1 MNLSEKKAYVEANL
15 HYLPD
20 FEKKAFDFN
29 FLCVL
34 TKNSVGMESG
44 NTAQLEDVVAV
55 VKGHPSKLDEG
66 LKREIYN
73 HYAAYL
79 KMLEYLKQHP
89 EGYLDEEI
97 IKDIHE
103 VLVKGIIEEGG
114 VYRNV
119 NISIKGSKY
128 VPCDPIKVY
137 HRMDKYVIQLNEMPN
152 DLDKVVYA
160 HLQLSKIHPFL
171 DGNGRLCR
179 LILNYM
185 LISEGYLP
193 ISIPAKRRKEYFATL
208 EAFKVDKTSVPFA
221 NLLNDLLNKEYDRLI
236 ELIEPHVK

>member
-1 MNLSEKKAYVEANL
+1 MNLSEKKAYVMENL
-15 HYLPD
+15 KYLPE

-29 FLCVL
+29 FQCVL

-44 NTAQLEDVVAV
+44 HTAQLEDVVAV
-55 VKGHPSKLDEG
+55 VKGHPTKLDEG
-66 LKREIYN
+66 LKRDIYN

-79 KMLEYLKQHP
+79 KMLDYLKQHP

-97 IKDIHE
+97 IKDVHSL
-103 VLVKGIIEEGG
+103 LVKDVIDGG
-114 VYRNV
+114 LYRNV
-119 NISIKGSKY
+119 NIQVKGSKY

-137 HRMDKYVIQLNEMPN
+137 HRMDKYIDQLNTMEN

-193 ISIPAKRRKEYFATL
+193 ISIPAKRRNEYFATL
-208 EAFKVDKTSVPFA
+208 EAFKVDKTSAPFKK
-221 NLLNDLLNKEYDRLI
+221 LLEDLLSKEYDRLI